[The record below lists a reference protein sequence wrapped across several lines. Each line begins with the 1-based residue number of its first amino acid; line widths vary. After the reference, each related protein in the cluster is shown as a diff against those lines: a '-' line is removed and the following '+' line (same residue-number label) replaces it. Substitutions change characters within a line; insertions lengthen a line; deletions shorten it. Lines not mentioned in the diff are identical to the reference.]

1 MDATL
6 KTEKILPLVKTSEL
20 QHVERSSIVAVLLF
34 CIFQTNQIYIYI
46 YLCVCACVD
55 FLYLFILVLF
65 IKTNPT
71 F

>member
-46 YLCVCACVD
+46 SICVCVRVCGFFVSVY
-55 FLYLFILVLF
+55 FGFVY
-65 IKTNPT
+65 
-71 F
+71 